1 MIAQAGGGCVEL
13 HHIVERSPRAIT
25 DTVNPARCN
34 AAARGGAGGTAAFM

>member
-13 HHIVERSPRAIT
+13 HHIVERWPQTIT

-34 AAARGGAGGTAAFM
+34 AAPPGREGCVAAFM